1 MKKPKLTRAEQLA
14 RHRKIFL
21 YAREHDL
28 TLVEA
33 EFALLREEREA
44 RMARRKAEQSCGRAL
59 RPYQAAFVDR
69 LADQAPRPIPANA
82 PWMMRD

>member
-1 MKKPKLTRAEQLA
+1 MAHVKPTRAEQLA
-14 RHRKIFL
+14 RHRQIFL

-33 EFALLREEREA
+33 EFALLREERAA
-44 RMARRKAEQSCGRAL
+44 RLARRTAVQGCGRTL
-59 RPYQAAFVDR
+59 LPYQRAWV
-69 LADQAPRPIPANA
+69 ADQALHPAPENA